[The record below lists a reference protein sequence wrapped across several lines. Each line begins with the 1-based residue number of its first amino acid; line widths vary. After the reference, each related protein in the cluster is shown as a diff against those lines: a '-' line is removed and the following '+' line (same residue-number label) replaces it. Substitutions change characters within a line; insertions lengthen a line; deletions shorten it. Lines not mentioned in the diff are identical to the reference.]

1 MRKSTEDFYRLFIR
15 EYRPRFFREF
25 GRRSYYFVWSA
36 FMQEFYL
43 IVDEVTKHKFRTNE
57 YPKIDVILAGC
68 SPALTD
74 VIYESLVDWIKREE
88 WFSEDYDEL
97 LGDLAAKEAEI
108 FLNDPPEDENLVFA
122 RGWKNFKKKRI
133 ETRRKNDEKVS
144 D

>member
-25 GRRSYYFVWSA
+25 GRHSYYFVWSA

-43 IVDEVTKHKFRTNE
+43 IVDEMTKCKFRTNE
-57 YPKIDVILAGC
+57 YPKIGVILTGC
-68 SPALTD
+68 SSALTG

-97 LGDLAAKEAEI
+97 LGELAVKEAEF

-122 RGWKNFKKKRI
+122 RGWKKFQKEKNRDKEKKR
-133 ETRRKNDEKVS
+133 
-144 D
+144 